1 MSVYETLHS
10 TLPEFLGSLAAG
22 LTLATTGWAAAKFR
36 ERRALR
42 RPPCPHTP
50 DGHRDEQP

>member
-1 MSVYETLHS
+1 MYEILLS

-22 LTLATTGWAAAKFR
+22 LTLATTGWVVTKLR

-42 RPPCPHTP
+42 RPPGPNAP
-50 DGHRDEQP
+50 NSHRDKQV

>member
-1 MSVYETLHS
+1 MYEILCS

-22 LTLATTGWAAAKFR
+22 LTFTTVGWSTKKLR

-42 RPPCPHTP
+42 RPPRPTTP
-50 DGHRDEQP
+50 ENRPDDQM